1 MGCGASSA
9 VAPHAAAPALAPA
22 AVDGQK
28 IAVAGESPEALR
40 KPQRSSEAT
49 NSDCNSNCGTN
60 CATSSCPS
68 DCNSFHARD
77 ASSPGAT
84 PEPLRNHILA
94 PPDSPRVLA
103 DDAPPPAPD
112 LRRRF
117 LHAPKP
123 KTRRASKDSQA
134 SSKQA
139 RSRRASRPSSE
150 WSAGERR
157 QSAVSSDAGA
167 AADHDRPRKS
177 DASEPRLSTA
187 SRRSSGAFSVQGEF
201 RPRRSSAD
209 DGEDDDVWGND
220 EQPSH
225 AQTHVPSPMQTRAFP
240 PDSVP
245 SPMNLASRKSSCAA

>member
-9 VAPHAAAPALAPA
+9 IAPHAAAPALAPA

-28 IAVAGESPEALR
+28 IAVDSPEALR

-60 CATSSCPS
+60 CATSS
-68 DCNSFHARD
+68 DCNSFHVRD

-103 DDAPPPAPD
+103 EPPPAPD

-123 KTRRASKDSQA
+123 KARRASKDSQA

-150 WSAGERR
+150 W
-157 QSAVSSDAGA
+157 
-167 AADHDRPRKS
+167 
-177 DASEPRLSTA
+177 
-187 SRRSSGAFSVQGEF
+187 
-201 RPRRSSAD
+201 
-209 DGEDDDVWGND
+209 
-220 EQPSH
+220 
-225 AQTHVPSPMQTRAFP
+225 
-240 PDSVP
+240 
-245 SPMNLASRKSSCAA
+245 

>member
-123 KTRRASKDSQA
+123 KARRASKDSQA

-157 QSAVSSDAGA
+157 HSAVSSDAGA
-167 AADHDRPRKS
+167 PAEQPRKS

-209 DGEDDDVWGND
+209 DAEDDDDMWGN

-225 AQTHVPSPMQTRAFP
+225 AATHVPSPMQ
-240 PDSVP
+240 
-245 SPMNLASRKSSCAA
+245 LASRKSSCAA